1 MTPAASGA
9 LRARVLTALVLGVL
23 LVAAI
28 LGLPVVATQ
37 LLVAAAILAGAWE
50 WSLFLRPSS
59 RAARVAYVVVVAI
72 ALAAAWVA
80 TRHPA
85 NLRVFLG
92 AATAW
97 WVVALA
103 WLALRPGRGGPVAA
117 AIAGV
122 LALVPCGVAL
132 AEFRALEPRGA
143 SLLLFALLLIVAADT
158 GAFFVGRQIGRVRL
172 APQVSPGKTW
182 EGVIGGVALA
192 CVVALTGARWFGLP
206 PAALLG
212 VGVATAVFSIVGD
225 LTESMFK
232 RHTGLKDSGTLFP
245 GHGGVL
251 DRIDS
256 VSAGAPVM
264 LLGLLQIEGVR

>member
-1 MTPAASGA
+1 VTPAASGA

-23 LVAAI
+23 LVSAV
-28 LGLPVVATQ
+28 LGLPAVATQ
-37 LLVAAAILAGAWE
+37 ALVAAAMLAGAWE
-50 WSLFLRPSS
+50 WSLFLRPAS
-59 RAARVAYVVVVAI
+59 RAARLVYVVLVAI
-72 ALAAAWVA
+72 ALAAAWLA
-80 TRHPA
+80 TRDPA
-85 NLRVFLG
+85 SLRAFL
-92 AATAW
+92 AAAAAW
-97 WVVALA
+97 WVVALG
-103 WLALRPGRGGPVAA
+103 WLALRPGRGGPLAA

-158 GAFFVGRQIGRVRL
+158 GAFFVGRQLGRVRL

-182 EGVIGGVALA
+182 EGAIGGVVLA
-192 CVVALTGARWFGLP
+192 SVVAVAGARWFGLP
-206 PAALLG
+206 PVAMLG
-212 VGVATAVFSIVGD
+212 IGVATAAFSIVGD

-232 RHTGLKDSGTLFP
+232 RHTGLKDSGSLFP

-256 VSAGAPVM
+256 VSAGAPVL